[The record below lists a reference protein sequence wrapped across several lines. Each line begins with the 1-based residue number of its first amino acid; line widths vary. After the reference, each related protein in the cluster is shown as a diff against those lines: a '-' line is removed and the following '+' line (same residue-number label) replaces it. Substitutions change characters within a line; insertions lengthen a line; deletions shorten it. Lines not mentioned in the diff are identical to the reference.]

1 MTSPIATFQ
10 FKDRIKDEHE
20 YEDDW
25 RFALFATVDPKAMS

>member
-10 FKDRIKDEHE
+10 FKDRIKDE

-25 RFALFATVDPKAMS
+25 RFALSATVDPKAMS